1 MKVRLLVAYDGAAFS
16 GFARNLGI
24 ISVAE
29 TLETMIGAICGEPIV
44 VTGAGRTDKGV
55 HARGQVVSFEAPE
68 TLDPAVVQRSITKR
82 TGGSIVIHEA
92 AVAEPEFDARFSA
105 RWRRYRYTIVNRP
118 MPEVDLR
125 HTAWHVREPLSM
137 EAMLEATAHF
147 VGSHDFTAFCRR
159 PSGTLPGQVSLVRR
173 VISAEWSEA
182 GNDILRFEI
191 TASAFCHQMVRSI
204 VGTLVDVGRGHLSA
218 HSIPAIL
225 EGGDRSRAGQLAPPH
240 GLSLHEVGYDASG
253 SDGSFAQE

>member
-16 GFARNLGI
+16 GFARNDGI
-24 ISVAE
+24 VSVAE

-55 HARGQVVSFEAPE
+55 HARGQVVSFDAPD

-92 AVAEPEFDARFSA
+92 ARVDADFDARFSA
-105 RWRRYRYTIVNRP
+105 RWRRYRYTIVNRT

-125 HTAWHVREPLSM
+125 HVAWHVSEPLSM
-137 EAMLEATAHF
+137 EALLEATPHF
-147 VGSHDFTAFCRR
+147 LGSHDFSAFCRR
-159 PSGTLPGQVSLVRR
+159 PKGTAPGQVSMVRK
-173 VISAEWSEA
+173 VLSADWSEIDD
-182 GNDILRFEI
+182 DILRFEI

-204 VGTLVDVGRGHLSA
+204 VGTLVDVGRGHLA
-218 HSIPAIL
+218 ADSIPSIL
-225 EGGDRSRAGQLAPPH
+225 EGRDRSRAGNLAPPH
-240 GLSLHEVGYDASG
+240 GLSLHEVGY
-253 SDGSFAQE
+253 